1 MFFATYNNRLYCLT
15 DRTAELMDERY
26 YKLIEDYSK
35 KTIRSEDLTDLL
47 IWVDSSLQNQ
57 QIFRETL
64 QAFEAADYYLNK
76 PVNQQK
82 SWSAIQQHIE
92 KRDVVKSPVVKKIK
106 LRTYLKIA
114 AAIVLIALLPIL
126 YFSKLASKQDSV
138 VYNEIYNPR
147 GQKRLVTMPDGS
159 NIYLNGDSKIRYAQN
174 FNTGKRTVY
183 LEGEAFFDV
192 QHRSRQPFTVYTG
205 KVSTTVLGTSFNI
218 NAYQTL
224 KDITI
229 TVHSGKVGVLVKNK
243 GKIAPVQFLLPNEQ
257 LTVNRNNGL
266 VIKKTVNTGD
276 FESWREY
283 KLFFYDKPL
292 SEIAEVIGRE
302 YDLDILI
309 KTEALKEMKLTAK
322 FDKCSAKQI
331 METIAK
337 LTDSKYKIYENKIII
352 Y

>member
-1 MFFATYNNRLYCLT
+1 MN
-15 DRTAELMDERY
+15 ERY

-57 QIFRETL
+57 QIFRDTL
-64 QAFEAADYYLNK
+64 QAFETADYYLNK

-92 KRDVVKSPVVKKIK
+92 KTKEVNLPLAKKIK
-106 LRTYLKIA
+106 LLNYLKIA
-114 AAIVLIALLPIL
+114 AAIIIVALLPIV
-126 YFSKLASKQDSV
+126 YFNNFHPAKSAV
-138 VYNEIYNPR
+138 TYNEIYNPS

-174 FNTGKRTVY
+174 FNTGKRIVY

-192 QHRSRQPFTVYTG
+192 QHRSKQPFIVYTG

-218 NAYQTL
+218 NAYQSL
-224 KDITI
+224 KNITI
-229 TVHSGKVGVLVKNK
+229 TVHSGKVGVVVKRKNTT
-243 GKIAPVQFLLPNEQ
+243 APAHFLLPNEQ
-257 LTVNRNNGL
+257 LTVNKFTGMASKQN
-266 VIKKTVNTGD
+266 VNAID
-276 FESWREY
+276 FDSWREY

-302 YDLDILI
+302 YDLDISI
-309 KTEALKEMKLTAK
+309 KTEALKEIKLTAK

-337 LTDSKYKIYENKIII
+337 LTGSKYKIYENKVII
-352 Y
+352 YEQ

>member
-1 MFFATYNNRLYCLT
+1 
-15 DRTAELMDERY
+15 MDERY

-82 SWSAIQQHIE
+82 SWSAIQKHIE
-92 KRDVVKSPVVKKIK
+92 KNGTDQSPIVRKINYRNYFK
-106 LRTYLKIA
+106 MA
-114 AAIVLIALLPIL
+114 AAIVVIALLPLL
-126 YFSKLASKQDSV
+126 YFNKLRSEKDKV

-159 NIYLNGDSKIRYAQN
+159 NIYLNGDSKIRYAQD
-174 FNTGKRTVY
+174 FNSGKRTVY

-192 QHRSRQPFTVYTG
+192 QHRSKQPFTVYTG

-218 NAYQTL
+218 NAYQSL

-229 TVHSGKVGVLVKNK
+229 TVHTGKVGVLVKNG
-243 GKIAPVQFLLPNEQ
+243 GKTAPVQFLFPNEQ
-257 LTVNRNNGL
+257 FTVNKSSGL
-266 VIKKTVNTGD
+266 ATKKIVDAID
-276 FESWREY
+276 FDSWREY

-292 SEIAEVIGRE
+292 SEIAEVIARE

-309 KTEALKEMKLTAK
+309 KTEALKGMKLTAK

-337 LTDSKYKIYENKIII
+337 LTDSKYKIYENKVII

>member
-1 MFFATYNNRLYCLT
+1 
-15 DRTAELMDERY
+15 MDERY
-26 YKLIEDYSK
+26 YRLIEDYSK
-35 KTIRSEDLTDLL
+35 KIIRSEDLTDLL

-64 QAFEAADYYLNK
+64 EAFEAADHYLK
-76 PVNQQK
+76 KTIDQQK
-82 SWSAIQQHIE
+82 SWSSIQQHIE
-92 KRDVVKSPVVKKIK
+92 KSGTDKPPIVRKINY
-106 LRTYLKIA
+106 LRYFKMA
-114 AAIVLIALLPIL
+114 AAIVVIALLPLL
-126 YFSKLASKQDSV
+126 YFNQLRSEKDNVA
-138 VYNEIYNPR
+138 YNEIYNPR

-159 NIYLNGDSKIRYAQN
+159 NIYLNGESKIRYARD

-183 LEGEAFFDV
+183 LDGEAFFDV
-192 QHRSRQPFTVYTG
+192 QHRNKQPFTVYTG

-218 NAYQTL
+218 NAYRSL

-229 TVHSGKVGVLVKNK
+229 TVHTGKVGVLVKNN
-243 GKIAPVQFLLPNEQ
+243 GKTAPVQFLMPNEQ
-257 LTVNRNNGL
+257 ITVNRSSGL
-266 VIKKTVNTGD
+266 VAKKEVNAID
-276 FESWREY
+276 FDSWREY

-292 SEIAEVIGRE
+292 SEIAEVIARE

-309 KTEALKEMKLTAK
+309 KTKALKDMKLTAK

-337 LTDSKYKIYENKIII
+337 LTDSKYKIYENKVII

>member
-1 MFFATYNNRLYCLT
+1 
-15 DRTAELMDERY
+15 MDERY

-47 IWVDSSLQNQ
+47 MWVDSSLQNQ

-64 QAFEAADYYLNK
+64 RAFEAADHYLNK

-82 SWSAIQQHIE
+82 SWSAIQKHIE
-92 KRDVVKSPVVKKIK
+92 KNDTDQSPIVRKINY
-106 LRTYLKIA
+106 RNYFKIA
-114 AAIVLIALLPIL
+114 AAIVVVALLPLL
-126 YFSKLASKQDSV
+126 YFNQLRSEKDKVA
-138 VYNEIYNPR
+138 YNEIYNPR

-159 NIYLNGDSKIRYAQN
+159 NIYLNGDSKVRYAQD
-174 FNTGKRTVY
+174 FNTGNRTVY

-192 QHRSRQPFTVYTG
+192 QHRSKQPFTVYTG

-218 NAYQTL
+218 NAYQSL

-229 TVHSGKVGVLVKNK
+229 TVHTGKVGVLVKNGSK
-243 GKIAPVQFLLPNEQ
+243 TALVQFLFPNEQ
-257 LTVNRNNGL
+257 LTVN
-266 VIKKTVNTGD
+266 KNTGLAVKKAVNAID
-276 FESWREY
+276 FDSWREY

-292 SEIAEVIGRE
+292 NEIAEVIARE

-309 KTEALKEMKLTAK
+309 KTEALKDMKLTAK

-337 LTDSKYKIYENKIII
+337 LTNSKYKIYENKVII
-352 Y
+352 YEQ

>member
-1 MFFATYNNRLYCLT
+1 
-15 DRTAELMDERY
+15 MDERY

-35 KTIRSEDLTDLL
+35 KNIRNEDLTDLL
-47 IWVDSSLQNQ
+47 IWVDSSQQNQ

-64 QAFEAADYYLNK
+64 KALEAADYYVNR
-76 PVNQQK
+76 PVHQQK
-82 SWSAIQQHIE
+82 SWSAIQKHIE
-92 KRDVVKSPVVKKIK
+92 KNSTEKSPVVRRINY
-106 LRTYLKIA
+106 RNYLKIA
-114 AAIVLIALLPIL
+114 AAIVVIALLPLL
-126 YFSKLASKQDSV
+126 YFKQLRSEKNSV
-138 VYNEIYNPR
+138 AYNEIYNPK

-159 NIYLNGDSKIRYAQN
+159 NIYLNGDSKIRYAQD

-192 QHRSRQPFTVYTG
+192 QHRSKQPFTVYTG

-218 NAYQTL
+218 NAYPSL

-229 TVHSGKVGVLVKNK
+229 TVHSGKVGVLIKNK
-243 GKIAPVQFLLPNEQ
+243 GKTAPAQFLLPNEQ
-257 LTVNRNNGL
+257 LTINKSGWPAVKKSVNA
-266 VIKKTVNTGD
+266 ID
-276 FESWREY
+276 FDSWREY

-292 SEIAEVIGRE
+292 SEIAEVIARE

-309 KTEALKEMKLTAK
+309 KTEALKDMKLTAK

-337 LTDSKYKIYENKIII
+337 LTGSKYKIYENKVII
-352 Y
+352 YER